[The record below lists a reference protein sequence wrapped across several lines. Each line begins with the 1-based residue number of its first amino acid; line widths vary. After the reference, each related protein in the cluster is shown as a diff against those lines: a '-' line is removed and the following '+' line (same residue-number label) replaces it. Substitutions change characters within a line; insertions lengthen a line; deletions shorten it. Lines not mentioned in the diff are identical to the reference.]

1 MPATGL
7 WSFFVSACRRTTVG
21 LLQGPI
27 SRSPRPRLSLRTQI
41 RTSRYVERGARPLP
55 STKGKRITIQRK
67 IAVPR
72 RSGLRASTLAVSPR
86 LQRTRIADRAR
97 DRQLRI
103 PLRIPCLRQPR
114 PSRKAHLP
122 GSPPSRSNVSTI
134 PHVRKVRI
142 IGKGG
147 DHRATGRGDGG
158 GIANRCTHRG
168 ADGAH
173 GGVPVTGRGLDGG
186 ELGVTHDPE
195 GDARLLGRLK
205 GFVCAQSSASSL
217 LH

>member
-1 MPATGL
+1 MLAIGL
-7 WSFFVSACRRTTVG
+7 LSFFVSACLRTTVG
-21 LLQGPI
+21 LQRGSI
-27 SRSPRPRLSLRTQI
+27 YRSPRPRLSLQTRI

-55 STKGKRITIQRK
+55 LTRGKRITIQRMV
-67 IAVPR
+67 AVPR
-72 RSGLRASTLAVSPR
+72 RSGPRALTLAVSPR
-86 LQRTRIADRAR
+86 LPCTRSTDRVHNG
-97 DRQLRI
+97 QFLT

-158 GIANRCTHRG
+158 GIANRRVHRG
-168 ADGAH
+168 ADGVH
-173 GGVPVTGRGLDGG
+173 GVVPVTGRGLDAG

>member
-7 WSFFVSACRRTTVG
+7 WSFFVSACLRTTVG

-55 STKGKRITIQRK
+55 STKGKRITTQRE
-67 IAVPR
+67 IAMTR
-72 RSGLRASTLAVSPR
+72 RSGLRASTPAVSPR
-86 LQRTRIADRAR
+86 LQCTRIADRAR
-97 DRQLRI
+97 NRQFRI

-114 PSRKAHLP
+114 PSRRAHLP
-122 GSPPSRSNVSTI
+122 GSPLSRSNVSTI
-134 PHVRKVRI
+134 PHGRKAGT
-142 IGKGG
+142 IGKDG

-168 ADGAH
+168 ADGVH
-173 GGVPVTGRGLDGG
+173 GGVPVTGRGLDAG

-205 GFVCAQSSASSL
+205 ECVCARSSASSPR
-217 LH
+217 H